1 MEENVLDI
9 ERVGKSFILPDK
21 NRLVILQDLSLRV
34 GRGRIISITGASG
47 SGKSTFLHL
56 VGALDKPD
64 SGRILFAGE
73 DIIRF
78 NEKKLNLYRNRTIGF
93 VFQFHYLMPELTV
106 LENVAAPFLVRKFD
120 RAEAYEKSA
129 LMLGDVGLREK
140 RECMPHQL
148 SGGEKQRVAIARS
161 LINSPELL
169 LADEP
174 TGSLDWKT
182 GEMVFGLFK
191 QLIQERGLTAIIV
204 THNPQIA
211 RLTDSAYLLRDGN
224 LERL

>member
-1 MEENVLDI
+1 MEKKILDI
-9 ERVGKSFILPDK
+9 AGICKSFILPDK
-21 NRLVILQDLSLRV
+21 NRLVILEDLSLEV
-34 GRGRIISITGASG
+34 GRGSIVSITGASG

-56 VGALDKPD
+56 VGALDRPD
-64 SGRILFAGE
+64 SGQIFFQGE
-73 DIIRF
+73 EIGKYG
-78 NEKKLNLYRNRTIGF
+78 EKRLNLYRNRMVGF

-106 LENVAAPFLVRKFD
+106 LENTASPYLVRKFD
-120 RAEAYEKSA
+120 RTEANERSVR
-129 LMLGDVGLREK
+129 MLEEVGLKEK
-140 RECMPHQL
+140 RDCMPHQL

-182 GEMVFGLFK
+182 GEMVFNLFK
-191 QLIQERGLTAIIV
+191 KLIRDRGLTAVIV

-211 RLTDSAYLLRDGN
+211 RLADFTYLLRNGN
-224 LERL
+224 LEIQ

>member
-1 MEENVLDI
+1 MEEDILDI

-34 GRGRIISITGASG
+34 GRGRIVSITGVSG
-47 SGKSTFLHL
+47 SGKSTFLHM

-73 DIIRF
+73 DILRF
-78 NEKKLNLYRNRTIGF
+78 KEKRLNLYRNRTIGF

-129 LMLGDVGLREK
+129 LMLADVGLLEK

-191 QLIQERGLTAIIV
+191 KLIQERGLTAIIV

-211 RLTDSAYLLRDGN
+211 GLTDSAYLLRNGN

>member
-1 MEENVLDI
+1 MEENILDI
-9 ERVGKSFILPDK
+9 ERINKGFVLPDK
-21 NRLVILQDLSLRV
+21 NRLVILQDLSLQV
-34 GRGRIISITGASG
+34 GRGRIVAITGVSG

-73 DIIRF
+73 DILRL

-120 RAEAYEKSA
+120 RVEAYKKSA
-129 LMLGDVGLREK
+129 LMLTEVGLLEK

-191 QLIQERGLTAIIV
+191 QLIRDRGLTAIIV

-211 RLTDSAYLLRDGN
+211 ALTDWAYLLHNGN

>member
-1 MEENVLDI
+1 MEENILDI
-9 ERVGKSFILPDK
+9 EKVCKSFILPDK
-21 NRLVILQDLSLRV
+21 NRLVILQDLELQV
-34 GRGRIISITGASG
+34 GRGRIVSITGASG

-73 DIIRF
+73 DILRF
-78 NEKKLNLYRNRTIGF
+78 TEKRLNLYRNRTIGF

-120 RAEAYEKSA
+120 RAEAYEKST
-129 LMLGDVGLREK
+129 LMLTEVGLREK

-161 LINSPELL
+161 LINEPELL

-182 GEMVFGLFK
+182 GEMVFGLFQ
-191 QLIQERGLTAIIV
+191 QLIRDRGLTAIIV

-211 RLTDSAYLLRDGN
+211 KLTDSAYLLRNGN

>member
-1 MEENVLDI
+1 MEEDILDI

-34 GRGRIISITGASG
+34 GRGRIVSITGVSG
-47 SGKSTFLHL
+47 SGKSTFLHM

-73 DIIRF
+73 DILRF
-78 NEKKLNLYRNRTIGF
+78 KEKRLNLYRNRTIGF

-120 RAEAYEKSA
+120 RAEAFEKSG
-129 LMLGDVGLREK
+129 LMLADVGLLEK

-191 QLIQERGLTAIIV
+191 KLIQERGLTAIIV

-211 RLTDSAYLLRDGN
+211 GLTDSAYLLRNGN